1 MHPDPSDPHSEH
13 HDAALLAAVAG
24 LADTAAADAATDDLL
39 RRLVEVAVEHL
50 GVDGAGVVAAGTA
63 GPGDLRLV
71 HVSTGGPEA
80 PERLQEQL
88 AEGPCQ
94 DAALFGVD
102 VVVDDL
108 LDPVQTAWPSYVDS
122 ALAAG
127 WRSVV
132 AVPLLSGGR
141 LGGVLDVYRRVP
153 GTWRARELHW
163 VRVLGHLAA
172 SYLALAADRDEARRA
187 REDLEHASTHD
198 ALTGL
203 PNRVLL
209 FDRLDQAL
217 SSARRRGR
225 GVAVLFVDLD
235 RFKAVNDTF
244 GHAAGDR
251 VLAAV
256 AARMRAELRDG
267 DTLARLS
274 GDEFVVVCDD
284 LPATD
289 DEGRQRDVDAVQ
301 ARLRRALAPP
311 VRLGDVDV
319 VVSASTGVAHSGP
332 GSTAEELLS
341 EADAAMYRAKHPA
354 GQATGTGG
362 SLRDLERQLTR
373 ALPEGRLRL
382 HHQPITDATG
392 TVRAVEALLRW
403 QHPTRGLLPAAEF
416 VDLAEHCGMVVAF
429 GRWVAQEAC
438 AHLARWR
445 SAHGPA
451 APETVYVNLSAR
463 ELADPELGRVLQ
475 DALERNGLEPGDL
488 GLELLESSFIDPL
501 VLPALHE
508 LQRRGHPLSID
519 DFGTGYSSLAR
530 LVDLPVRM
538 AKVDKSLVAGIA
550 SDPRRRALLD
560 AVVTVAVGLDVEV
573 VAEGVESA
581 EQAEALLAAG
591 CDYLQGFHCGAPGPA
606 DEIDL
611 RLR

>member
-1 MHPDPSDPHSEH
+1 
-13 HDAALLAAVAG
+13 
-24 LADTAAADAATDDLL
+24 
-39 RRLVEVAVEHL
+39 
-50 GVDGAGVVAAGTA
+50 
-63 GPGDLRLV
+63 
-71 HVSTGGPEA
+71 
-80 PERLQEQL
+80 
-88 AEGPCQ
+88 
-94 DAALFGVD
+94 
-102 VVVDDL
+102 
-108 LDPVQTAWPSYVDS
+108 
-122 ALAAG
+122 
-127 WRSVV
+127 
-132 AVPLLSGGR
+132 
-141 LGGVLDVYRRVP
+141 
-153 GTWRARELHW
+153 
-163 VRVLGHLAA
+163 
-172 SYLALAADRDEARRA
+172 
-187 REDLEHASTHD
+187 
-198 ALTGL
+198 
-203 PNRVLL
+203 
-209 FDRLDQAL
+209 
-217 SSARRRGR
+217 
-225 GVAVLFVDLD
+225 
-235 RFKAVNDTF
+235 
-244 GHAAGDR
+244 
-251 VLAAV
+251 
-256 AARMRAELRDG
+256 MRAELRDG

-341 EADAAMYRAKHPA
+341 EADTAMYRAKHPA
-354 GQATGTGG
+354 GQAAGTGG

-382 HHQPITDATG
+382 HHQPIVDAGG

-429 GRWVAQEAC
+429 GRWVAEEAC

-445 SAHGPA
+445 STHGPA

-463 ELADPELGRVLQ
+463 ELADPGLGGVLQ
-475 DALERNGLEPGDL
+475 DALERNGLVPGDL

-550 SDPRRRALLD
+550 SDPRAGPCSTRSSRSPSGSTSRWSPKGSRRRRRPMPCWPPAATTSRGSTAVYPLPPKNSTCVWGEGRRAGRVD
-560 AVVTVAVGLDVEV
+560 RGRGPPRRTSPATWARSGRRRGRTTPG
-573 VAEGVESA
+573 EG
-581 EQAEALLAAG
+581 
-591 CDYLQGFHCGAPGPA
+591 
-606 DEIDL
+606 
-611 RLR
+611 